1 MEYIN
6 PGSLAGMAQGPQ
18 GSMLPGT
25 GAGPLDVVRNNQALQ
40 QSYDFLDMA
49 KAAQAQDYVQNQWK
63 MQTAHDQYGLD
74 KQAKELSNRGEAQ
87 KIRAGEQ
94 GMKIS
99 DEKIKA
105 LRQSGELQ
113 KMSFIGSLSEP
124 WKNAQSPMER
134 VAILKQARQAYS
146 QMFPEDQSG
155 LQDFD
160 TYNPGQNPNADAE
173 FGQHFAN
180 AQHIST
186 YADQSMNQK
195 SGLLG
200 QEYGYKS
207 GMQGKQIQSNEGI
220 AKAERAKDIEV
231 ANIMAAARK
240 ATEGGG
246 NALSKLKA
254 DVAGELIDAATALKE
269 GKTVDQLT
277 PRQRAILEEGPKLL
291 APTVINT
298 ELAQNPEN
306 RGAIAKEQ
314 SKQGIQGAL
323 EAVGRG
329 NSSSVQAPLPTPKNA
344 PQNYPT
350 QVQGRP
356 PTDEE
361 HMKMVHELKNAG
373 QPYDDTKWDYSIGP
387 GGEILRRPKGK

>member
-1 MEYIN
+1 
-6 PGSLAGMAQGPQ
+6 
-18 GSMLPGT
+18 
-25 GAGPLDVVRNNQALQ
+25 
-40 QSYDFLDMA
+40 
-49 KAAQAQDYVQNQWK
+49 
-63 MQTAHDQYGLD
+63 
-74 KQAKELSNRGEAQ
+74 
-87 KIRAGEQ
+87 
-94 GMKIS
+94 
-99 DEKIKA
+99 
-105 LRQSGELQ
+105 
-113 KMSFIGSLSEP
+113 MSFIGSLSEP
-124 WKNAQSPMER
+124 WKNAKSPIER
-134 VAILKQARQAYS
+134 MAILKQARQAYS

-173 FGQHFAN
+173 FSQHFAN

-200 QEYGYKS
+200 QEYGYKG
-207 GMQGKQIQSNEGI
+207 GMQAKQIQSTEGI
-220 AKAERAKDIEV
+220 AKEERAKDIEV
-231 ANIMAAARK
+231 ANIMAASRK

-246 NALSKLKA
+246 NAKAKLYADITNELLEVESKLA
-254 DVAGELIDAATALKE
+254 DGVEYKDLS
-269 GKTVDQLT
+269 
-277 PRQRAILEEGPKLL
+277 PREKAILKVGPQVM
-291 APTVINT
+291 APTVLNT

-306 RGAIAKEQ
+306 RGAIAKAQ
-314 SKQGIQGAL
+314 SKQGIEGAL
-323 EAVGRG
+323 EAVGRDRP
-329 NSSSVQAPLPTPKNA
+329 SPTITPTPKNA

-350 QVQGRP
+350 KVQGRP